1 MEYWNHTSTVS
12 HGFIAFPVQ
21 LPRLPYFHRTPP
33 DPIFPHFVGIEEMD
47 APGEP
52 ESVSED
58 HYPHLERPS
67 QHPTSEQLPKPFQNR
82 APEKY
87 HLPWISTPHSPSSID
102 SPGPPIS
109 PVSHEIISI
118 KAYIT
123 EEAIIVFRAAAET
136 TYAEIREKIFDKF
149 AHQEGIS
156 LRPDFPLAYLAPA
169 FSRHSTTSSVYSGI
183 MRKRAGKVGSPKG
196 NESSLLLVH
205 SQDVWEEVVRDSDGK
220 LTLRVFE

>member
-1 MEYWNHTSTVS
+1 
-12 HGFIAFPVQ
+12 
-21 LPRLPYFHRTPP
+21 
-33 DPIFPHFVGIEEMD
+33 MD
-47 APGEP
+47 ASGEP

-67 QHPTSEQLPKPFQNR
+67 QHPTSEQLPKPFLNR

-87 HLPWISTPHSPSSID
+87 HLPWTSTPHSPSSTD
-102 SPGPPIS
+102 TPGPPIS
-109 PVSHEIISI
+109 PVSVASMIAVSHEIISI

-123 EEAIIVFRAAAET
+123 EEAIIVFRATAET
-136 TYAEIREKIFDKF
+136 TYAEIRERIFDKF

-183 MRKRAGKVGSPKG
+183 MRKRAGKLGSPKG

-205 SQDVWEEVVRDSDGK
+205 SQEVWEEVVRESDGK

>member
-1 MEYWNHTSTVS
+1 
-12 HGFIAFPVQ
+12 
-21 LPRLPYFHRTPP
+21 
-33 DPIFPHFVGIEEMD
+33 MD
-47 APGEP
+47 ISGEP
-52 ESVSED
+52 ESVGED
-58 HYPHLERPS
+58 HYLERPS

-87 HLPWISTPHSPSSID
+87 HLPWTFTPHSLSNID
-102 SPGPPIS
+102 TPGPPIS
-109 PVSHEIISI
+109 PVSVTSTRAVSHEIISI

-136 TYAEIREKIFDKF
+136 TYAEIRERIFDKF

-196 NESSLLLVH
+196 NESSLLLVR
-205 SQDVWEEVVRDSDGK
+205 SQEAWEEVVRDSDGK

>member
-1 MEYWNHTSTVS
+1 
-12 HGFIAFPVQ
+12 
-21 LPRLPYFHRTPP
+21 
-33 DPIFPHFVGIEEMD
+33 MD
-47 APGEP
+47 ISGEP
-52 ESVSED
+52 ESVGED
-58 HYPHLERPS
+58 HYLERPS

-87 HLPWISTPHSPSSID
+87 HLPWTFTPHSLSNID
-102 SPGPPIS
+102 TPGPPIS
-109 PVSHEIISI
+109 PVSVTSTRAVSHEIISI

-136 TYAEIREKIFDKF
+136 TYAEIRERIFDKF

-183 MRKRAGKVGSPKG
+183 MRKRAGKVGSPKS

-205 SQDVWEEVVRDSDGK
+205 SQEAWEEVVRDSDGK